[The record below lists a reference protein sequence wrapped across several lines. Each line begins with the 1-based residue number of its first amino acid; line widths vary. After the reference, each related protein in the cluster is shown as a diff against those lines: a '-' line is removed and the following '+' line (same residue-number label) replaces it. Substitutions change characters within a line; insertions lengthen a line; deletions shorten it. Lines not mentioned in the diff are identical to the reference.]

1 MNEKIVFTKE
11 EKFNVLSHGIGVL
24 LALNGMI
31 LLLVK
36 NGNKSLYSTFSILLY
51 SVTLISKFGVS
62 TIYHLTTNPRL
73 KIKLRVV
80 DHVNIYFLIAGTYT
94 PIALITLYNGNGWYI
109 FYAIWGI
116 AFIGTLFKL
125 FYTGKYE
132 FLSLLFYVAMGW
144 LIVLDYENL
153 FNSISS
159 LGIWLLLLGGLFY
172 TFGILFYAWKRIP
185 FNHFIWHLFVLTGAA
200 FHWFLMYL
208 IVV

>member
-11 EKFNVLSHGIGVL
+11 EKFNALSHGIGVL
-24 LALNGMI
+24 LALNVMI

-36 NGNKSLYSTFSILLY
+36 NGNKSSYSIFSILLY
-51 SVTLISKFGVS
+51 SVTLISMFGVS
-62 TIYHLTTNPRL
+62 AIYHLTTNPRL

-125 FYTGKYE
+125 FYTSQCKVAI
-132 FLSLLFYVAMGW
+132 FLFFFFY
-144 LIVLDYENL
+144 
-153 FNSISS
+153 S
-159 LGIWLLLLGGLFY
+159 
-172 TFGILFYAWKRIP
+172 T
-185 FNHFIWHLFVLTGAA
+185 
-200 FHWFLMYL
+200 HWFLKRWL
-208 IVV
+208 VVA